1 MRQYP
6 ELLRAMLTT
15 SLMLPIAAAVA
26 GPLEDADAA
35 FESRDYPTTLQML
48 HPLADQ
54 GDATAQYILG
64 RMYLDGNGV
73 SQNYAE
79 AVKWFRLSADRGDAD
94 AQKPLRTYLHSWCQS
109 FSSVRPN
116 RASNI

>member
-1 MRQYP
+1 
-6 ELLRAMLTT
+6 
-15 SLMLPIAAAVA
+15 
-26 GPLEDADAA
+26 
-35 FESRDYPTTLQML
+35 ML

-94 AQKPLRTYLHSWCQS
+94 AQNSIGTMYEHGLGCRRITQKL
-109 FSSVRPN
+109 
-116 RASNI
+116 